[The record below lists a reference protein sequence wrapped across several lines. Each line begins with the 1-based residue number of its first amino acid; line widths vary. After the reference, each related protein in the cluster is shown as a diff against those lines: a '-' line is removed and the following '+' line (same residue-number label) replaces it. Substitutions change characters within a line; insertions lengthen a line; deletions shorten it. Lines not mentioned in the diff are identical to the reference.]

1 MQTRGSGTDTNYDLE
16 PRPQGSSCCRVYDVQ
31 HRHKTSPNLPQD
43 FPRLPMNQSWHQDF
57 PRLPQ
62 HFLWTRAG
70 PRISQDFPKTSPRL
84 PMDQSWPQDFPK
96 TCTKTSQDFPWTRAG
111 PRIPQALP
119 KTSPK
124 LVDVQTASATLTK
137 KRAACQ
143 QIFHRPNPTSPNPVA
158 AWFLAQPCPCKN
170 EVSTPPP
177 YPPPAQIDIIVL
189 ITSCCPPRGST
200 SCCQIVL

>member
-137 KRAACQ
+137 NGLHVNKFSIAQTPPRPTLLLLG
-143 QIFHRPNPTSPNPVA
+143 FWPNPAPARMRSPPH
-158 AWFLAQPCPCKN
+158 
-170 EVSTPPP
+170 PPTHP
-177 YPPPAQIDIIVL
+177 LPRL
-189 ITSCCPPRGST
+189 ILLC
-200 SCCQIVL
+200 

>member
-62 HFLWTRAG
+62 HFL
-70 PRISQDFPKTSPRL
+70 I
-84 PMDQSWPQDFPK
+84 MDQSWPQDSPRLP
-96 TCTKTSQDFPWTRAG
+96 QDFPWTRAG
-111 PRIPQALP
+111 PRISQALP

-124 LVDVQTASATLTK
+124 LLDVQTASATLTK
-137 KRAACQ
+137 NRLHVNTCSIAQ
-143 QIFHRPNPTSPNPVA
+143 TPPRPTLLLLGFWPNPAPARMRSPPHLPNQLPT
-158 AWFLAQPCPCKN
+158 PCP
-170 EVSTPPP
+170 
-177 YPPPAQIDIIVL
+177 D
-189 ITSCCPPRGST
+189 
-200 SCCQIVL
+200 